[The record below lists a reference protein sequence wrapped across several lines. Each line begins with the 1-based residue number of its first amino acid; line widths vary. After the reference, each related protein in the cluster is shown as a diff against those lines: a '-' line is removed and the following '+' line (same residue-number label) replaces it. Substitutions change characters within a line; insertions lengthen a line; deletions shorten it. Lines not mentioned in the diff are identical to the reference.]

1 MSTLKGRRVGAD
13 GMDRV
18 WQYAG
23 MFIITIAG
31 WILWCIFTHSNSFEP
46 SVNVMALFIGALAFD
61 IWWKTGP
68 FK

>member
-1 MSTLKGRRVGAD
+1 
-13 GMDRV
+13 MDRV

-23 MFIITIAG
+23 TFIITIAG
-31 WILWCIFTHSNSFEP
+31 WILWCIFTRSNSFEP

>member
-1 MSTLKGRRVGAD
+1 TLKGRRVGAG

-23 MFIITIAG
+23 TFIITIAG
-31 WILWCIFTHSNSFEP
+31 WILWCIFTRSNSFEP

>member
-1 MSTLKGRRVGAD
+1 
-13 GMDRV
+13 
-18 WQYAG
+18 
-23 MFIITIAG
+23 MFIITIVG
-31 WILWCIFTHSNSFEP
+31 WILWRIFTHSNSFEP